1 MTDVEQ
7 MLLGAMGK
15 LENELGGVRT
25 ELGNLRVEVGR
36 LDEQVQTMNESRPS
50 RSRQLARDGG
60 LTISG
65 ATLGAIIAAV
75 AQVWLKK

>member
-1 MTDVEQ
+1 

-15 LENELGGVRT
+15 LSDELGEVRS
-25 ELGNLRVEVGR
+25 ELGDLRVEVGR
-36 LDEQVQTMNESRPS
+36 LDEQLEASRPS
-50 RSRQLARDGG
+50 KSRQLARDGG